1 MAILFGFKAVSNMI
15 EPKIGEEFEVGGV
28 SYIRIQPVT
37 GLELYNTLSKCIFAL
52 RLSDYQVVIM
62 PPTEPDSVDVLACEE
77 PKFSGGYYCK
87 MCGKYVSR
95 SVIPEDR
102 LCDCCYA
109 RSEML

>member
-1 MAILFGFKAVSNMI
+1 MI

-37 GLELYNTLSKCIFAL
+37 GINLYYTLSKCIFAL
-52 RLSDYQVVIM
+52 RLSDYNVVIM
-62 PPTEPDSVDVLACEE
+62 PPTEPDSVDVSACEE

-95 SVIPEDR
+95 SMIPEDG
-102 LCDCCYA
+102 LCDSCYTIKECDLV
-109 RSEML
+109 RKY

>member
-1 MAILFGFKAVSNMI
+1 MV

-28 SYIRIQPVT
+28 SYLRIQPVT
-37 GLELYNTLSKCIFAL
+37 GLDLYNTLSKCIFAL

-62 PPTEPDSVDVLACEE
+62 PPAELDSADVSNYVE

-87 MCGKYVSR
+87 KCGKYVAR

-102 LCDCCYA
+102 LCDYCYT